1 MGHRSRDAE
10 GDRSSVRSIGKDSK
24 GRESKVRDGRDDATR
39 LVQAGR
45 RPEWTRDPSGTGG
58 IVNPPVW
65 RASTILY
72 DSVAEMR
79 ARVHDTHE
87 RLFYGRR
94 GTPTNWSLADAL
106 TELEPGAE
114 GTMLY
119 PSGVAAIAC
128 ALLSV
133 LKPGD
138 ELLMVDS
145 TYDPTRAFC
154 ENILRPMGIATVYYD
169 PLLGAGIEALLNER
183 TRAIFM
189 ESPGSL
195 TFEVQDVPAIVA
207 AAKARGIVT
216 LIDNTWATPLYF
228 KAIGHG
234 VDLSILACT
243 KYIAGHSDLMMGSV
257 TAAPALWP
265 ALRRNAYA
273 LGQTASPDDC
283 YLAARGLRT
292 LAVRLEQHQAGAL
305 AVARWLEQQ
314 PEVARVLH
322 PALPGCPGHHLWQR
336 DFLGASGL
344 FSFVLNGGSD
354 AGRVA
359 LLDGLQ
365 HFGLGYSWGGYESLA
380 LPCDPQNYRSATH
393 WKAEGPVIRL
403 HIGIE
408 HTDDLIA
415 DLAAGLSRFR
425 EHA

>member
-1 MGHRSRDAE
+1 MGNRSRDAK
-10 GDRSSVRSIGKDSK
+10 GNRSGVRSIDKDSNK
-24 GRESKVRDGRDDATR
+24 DDRGDATR

-45 RPEWTRDPSGTGG
+45 RPEWTKDPSGTGG

-72 DSVAEMR
+72 DNVADMR

-128 ALLSV
+128 ALLAV
-133 LKPGD
+133 LKPGN

-145 TYDPTRAFC
+145 AYDPTRAFC
-154 ENILRPMGIATVYYD
+154 ENILRPMGVSTLYYD
-169 PLLGAGIEALLNER
+169 PLIGAGIQSLVTER

-207 AAKARGIVT
+207 VAKPRGIVT

-228 KAIGHG
+228 RALSHG

-243 KYIAGHSDLMMGSV
+243 KYIAGHSDLMLGSV
-257 TAAPALWP
+257 TAVPALWP
-265 ALRRNAYA
+265 ALRKTAYA

-292 LAVRLEQHQAGAL
+292 LGVRLAQHQAGGL
-305 AVARWLEQQ
+305 EVANWLKQQ

-322 PALPGCPGHHLWQR
+322 PAFPDCPGHALWKR
-336 DFLGASGL
+336 DFTGASGL

-359 LLDGLQ
+359 LLDGLE

-380 LPCDPQNYRSATH
+380 LPSDPQNHRTATQ
-393 WKAEGPVIRL
+393 WTAEGPLIRL

-408 HTDDLIA
+408 NPGDLIA
-415 DLAAGLSRFR
+415 DLAAGLARFR
-425 EHA
+425 AQS